1 MKKIFLPLLALV
13 GMVAGF
19 TLCSCGGGGS
29 GKNEGPARALT
40 GMMLQLGSS
49 PWIVY
54 DFHEAVS
61 SHGVSV
67 TVRAGGGWQE
77 NTNSNTD
84 TLTAQYNIEN
94 WWREG
99 NTWKIRGVVSFA
111 SVVEQMQ
118 NSPEFLAYI
127 NVPTEAT
134 SVTLDRFVVQFELP
148 VSGNSNTTGS
158 TGYSYTVVQNG
169 EYWLEGQTD
178 GKKVLDKQKEAT
190 VTVKGALKT
199 EYLETEGDNQAED
212 TLWPNE

>member
-1 MKKIFLPLLALV
+1 MKKFFLPLLALV

-19 TLCSCGGGGS
+19 TLCSCGGGG
-29 GKNEGPARALT
+29 GNKNEGPARALA
-40 GMMLQLGSS
+40 GMTLRLASS
-49 PWIVY
+49 PWIEY
-54 DFHEAVS
+54 EFHEAVS

-67 TVRAGGGWQE
+67 TVHAGGSQQGGGG
-77 NTNSNTD
+77 NSD

-99 NTWKIRGVVSFA
+99 DTWKIRGVVSFA

-127 NVPTEAT
+127 SVPTDAD

-148 VSGNSNTTGS
+148 DSGNSNASGR

-169 EYWLEGQTD
+169 EYWVDGGNE
-178 GKKVLDKQKEAT
+178 GKKVPDQQKEASVT
-190 VTVKGALKT
+190 VTGALKT
-199 EYLETEGDNQAED
+199 EYLEKVGDNQAAD
-212 TLWPNE
+212 DFWPNE